1 MKKEAVKRKNNM
13 QAGIGLLEDLSTPT
27 DTKMFEMLDEYDDS
41 SKVMSEDEAEHFV
54 ENQTSP
60 SRNVNAEDEK
70 LKRSKSSDSLSINH
84 DDDEEFSSDDEL
96 SPPVSRPHQV
106 PSQTP
111 LSQGCFVK
119 SEPGVRV
126 ITVNTEMKSEISP
139 MVHEV
144 AEPMKSTSE
153 SQLRVLTF
161 STPQSSLKKLQ
172 GKRNKRIRGVLAYR
186 DKEFLRLEKRR
197 IELQVQQ
204 LGILKGIQKQMEMDS
219 ERNHAFQEEFLE
231 ILRKG
236 IQTAQVSTEK

>member
-1 MKKEAVKRKNNM
+1 MNYLHPFQGHTKSRHKHHYHKDGKIVARAVVRCSIVI
-13 QAGIGLLEDLSTPT
+13 QDYHLIFIVYVRGFIGFLVYNDIISAIRLFQIHSY
-27 DTKMFEMLDEYDDS
+27 F
-41 SKVMSEDEAEHFV
+41 
-54 ENQTSP
+54 
-60 SRNVNAEDEK
+60 
-70 LKRSKSSDSLSINH
+70 LSI
-84 DDDEEFSSDDEL
+84 FS
-96 SPPVSRPHQV
+96 
-106 PSQTP
+106 
-111 LSQGCFVK
+111 FVK

-126 ITVNTEMKSEISP
+126 ITVNTELKSEISP